1 MVNKIFSCHSLT
13 CLIFHSHFFLLHS
26 LVCSFVKSQ
35 PKAQLASLAIKYI
48 EMEKEVNNLAKE
60 LADTEMNEET
70 KRKVIDLIKKGG
82 VRTGLR
88 IF

>member
-1 MVNKIFSCHSLT
+1 MGNKIFRATHL
-13 CLIFHSHFFLLHS
+13 SHLSFTLFLLHL

-35 PKAQLASLAIKYI
+35 PKDQLASLAIKYI